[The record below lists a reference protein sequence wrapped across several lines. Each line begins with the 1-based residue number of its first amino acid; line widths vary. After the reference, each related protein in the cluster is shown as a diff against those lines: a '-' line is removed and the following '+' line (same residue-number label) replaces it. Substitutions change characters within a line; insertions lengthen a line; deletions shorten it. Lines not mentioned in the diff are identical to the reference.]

1 MGCRHFSADPV
12 WPGCVKSVF
21 AALVA
26 VACVCSCSPAEQ
38 TDPAPEP
45 DSIRRIVTLAPNLTE
60 LVFAAGAGELL
71 VGVSA
76 YSDFPPEALEL
87 PVVSDAFTVD
97 QEQLALLKP
106 DLLLAWQSGTPVH
119 VVDELRAAGFNIE
132 AITTRGLDDV
142 PVALERIGRLTGHNA
157 EARVAAENFRQS
169 IEDIRRQYSDASEVS
184 VFYQVSARPLYT
196 INREHFIG
204 EILSLCGG
212 RNIFADLSELA
223 PSVSVE
229 AVIDRD
235 PEVLLAAGDSGEMPF
250 ADWQRWDSLAANRYG
265 NHFVVG
271 SAEIGRATPRL
282 LLAAQQVCVAL
293 LEARANREA
302 VQEQDREQAHE

>member
-1 MGCRHFSADPV
+1 VRSICAV
-12 WPGCVKSVF
+12 
-21 AALVA
+21 LVA
-26 VACVCSCSPAEQ
+26 VACICSCSPVDQTIPAAE
-38 TDPAPEP
+38 PG
-45 DSIRRIVTLAPNLTE
+45 SIRRIVTLAPNLTE

-76 YSDFPPEALEL
+76 YSDFPPEARNL
-87 PVVSDAFTVD
+87 PVISDAFTVD
-97 QEQLALLKP
+97 QERLALLKP

-119 VVDELRAAGFNIE
+119 VVDELRTAGFNIE

-142 PVALERIGRLTGHNA
+142 PVALERIGRLTGHD
-157 EARVAAENFRQS
+157 EQARAAAADFRQS
-169 IEDIRRQYSDASEVS
+169 IDDIRRQYSGASEVS

-212 RNIFADLSELA
+212 RNIFAELSDLA

-235 PEVLLAAGDSGEMPF
+235 PEVLLAASDGGEMPF
-250 ADWQRWDSLAANRYG
+250 ADWQRWDRLAANRYG

-293 LEARANREA
+293 LTARTNREA
-302 VQEQDREQAHE
+302 AQEQDREQARK

>member
-1 MGCRHFSADPV
+1 MRSICAV
-12 WPGCVKSVF
+12 
-21 AALVA
+21 LVA
-26 VACVCSCSPAEQ
+26 VASIYSCSPADQ
-38 TDPAPEP
+38 TVPAAEP
-45 DSIRRIVTLAPNLTE
+45 GSIRRIVTLAPNLTE

-76 YSDFPPEALEL
+76 YSDFPPEALNL
-87 PVVSDAFTVD
+87 PVISDAFTVD
-97 QEQLALLKP
+97 QERLALLKP
-106 DLLLAWQSGTPVH
+106 DLLLAWRSGTPVH

-142 PVALERIGRLTGHNA
+142 PVALERIGRLTGHDKQ
-157 EARVAAENFRQS
+157 ARAAAADFRQS
-169 IEDIRRQYSDASEVS
+169 IDDIRRQYSGASEVS

-212 RNIFADLSELA
+212 RNIFAELSDLA

-235 PEVLLAAGDSGEMPF
+235 PEVLLAASDGGEMPF
-250 ADWQRWDSLAANRYG
+250 TDWQRWDRLAANRYG

-282 LLAAQQVCVAL
+282 LLAAQEVCVAL

-302 VQEQDREQAHE
+302 TEERARK

>member
-1 MGCRHFSADPV
+1 VCT
-12 WPGCVKSVF
+12 
-21 AALVA
+21 
-26 VACVCSCSPAEQ
+26 CSCSPAEK
-38 TDPAPEP
+38 TIPAPAA

-76 YSDFPPEALEL
+76 YSDFPPEAGTL
-87 PVVSDAFTVD
+87 PVISDAFTVD

-142 PVALERIGRLTGHNA
+142 PAALLRIGELTGHN
-157 EARVAAENFRQS
+157 EQARVAAEKFQQS
-169 IEDIRRQYSDASEVS
+169 IEDIRRQYSAASEVS

-196 INREHFIG
+196 INSEHFIG

-212 RNIFADLSELA
+212 RNIFAERSELA

-235 PEVLLAAGDSGEMPF
+235 PEVLLAASDSGEMPF
-250 ADWQRWDSLAANRYG
+250 ADWQRWDRLAANRYG

-282 LLAAQQVCVAL
+282 LLAAQQVCAAL
-293 LEARANREA
+293 LTARANREA
-302 VQEQDREQAHE
+302 AEE

>member
-1 MGCRHFSADPV
+1 MGCRHLRTDPSRLV
-12 WPGCVKSVF
+12 CVRSVC

-26 VACVCSCSPAEQ
+26 VACTCSCSPAEQ
-38 TDPAPEP
+38 TVPAPET

-76 YSDFPPEALEL
+76 YSDFPPEAGKL
-87 PVVSDAFTVD
+87 PVISDAFTVD

-106 DLLLAWQSGTPVH
+106 DLLLAWRSGTPVH

-132 AITTRGLDDV
+132 AIKTRGLDDV
-142 PVALERIGRLTGHNA
+142 PAALLRIGELTGHNA
-157 EARVAAENFRQS
+157 QARVAAENFRQS

-212 RNIFADLSELA
+212 RNIFAELSELA

-235 PEVLLAAGDSGEMPF
+235 PEVLLAASDSGELPF
-250 ADWQRWDSLAANRYG
+250 ADWQRWEGLAANRYG

-282 LLAAQQVCVAL
+282 LLAAHQVCVAL
-293 LEARANREA
+293 LTARANREA
-302 VQEQDREQAHE
+302 AREKARE

>member
-1 MGCRHFSADPV
+1 VR
-12 WPGCVKSVF
+12 SVGAVL
-21 AALVA
+21 AAA
-26 VACVCSCSPAEQ
+26 ACICSCSPARQ
-38 TDPAPEP
+38 TATEPET
-45 DSIRRIVTLAPNLTE
+45 SRRIVTLAPHLTE
-60 LVFAAGAGELL
+60 LVFAVGAGDLL

-76 YSDFPPEALEL
+76 YSDFPPEAQDI

-97 QEQLALLKP
+97 QEQLALLRP
-106 DLLLAWQSGTPVH
+106 DLLLAWKSGTPVH

-142 PVALERIGRLTGHNA
+142 SAALMRIGRLTGHDA
-157 EARVAAENFRQS
+157 DARVAAANFRQS
-169 IEDIRRQYSDASEVS
+169 IDEIHQQYSAEPEVS

-196 INREHFIG
+196 INRQHFIG

-223 PSVSVE
+223 PPVSVE

-235 PEVLLAAGDSGEMPF
+235 PEVLLAASDSGEMPF
-250 ADWQRWDSLAANRYG
+250 SDWQRWDRLAANRFG
-265 NHFVVG
+265 NHFVVS

-282 LLAAQQVCVAL
+282 LIAAREVCVAL
-293 LEARANREA
+293 LEARENREA
-302 VQEQDREQAHE
+302 AGEYARE